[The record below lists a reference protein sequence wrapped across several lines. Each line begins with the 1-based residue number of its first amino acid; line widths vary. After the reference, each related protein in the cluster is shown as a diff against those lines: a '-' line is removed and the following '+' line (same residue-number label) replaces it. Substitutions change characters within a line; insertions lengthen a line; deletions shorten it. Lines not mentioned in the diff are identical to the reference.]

1 MRLGVTPQGTRVA
14 RNVGIPLAFSL
25 VASLVGFYVISSVWS
40 SCDSQPN
47 ENVSFLFAATVGGPA
62 IFFTSILV
70 LSIASTLLRN
80 ATARLY
86 YPAIASSRDRGS
98 VAHSLPGRTR
108 HATRS
113 CCGRT
118 MSERCAGL
126 VAVVYPGGEIL
137 IRRVR

>member
-1 MRLGVTPQGTRVA
+1 MTRMTMRLGVTPQGTRVA

-86 YPAIASSRDRGS
+86 YPAITSLAIAVLWLILSLAVPVTPPDP
-98 VAHSLPGRTR
+98 VA
-108 HATRS
+108 A
-113 CCGRT
+113 
-118 MSERCAGL
+118 ERCPSGVPDWWPWYIP
-126 VAVVYPGGEIL
+126 VA
-137 IRRVR
+137 RS